1 MARIRLILIIAFA
14 VVGGG
19 VSLWFWFR
27 NPVPQRVEDRIRSAQ
42 TRLQEARHRPD
53 VVQGEIAATQFNV
66 AAKIAG
72 RISVVLAAEG
82 QTVAMGAPLV
92 EIDSPDLQ
100 AKRDQARAAQDQAAA
115 MQDKAEQGA
124 RPEEID
130 QARGNLERAE
140 AAESLARLTFERMER
155 LFRDGVIPQQRRDE
169 AETQW
174 KASASMTRIAR
185 ASVEMAEKG
194 TRDEDRAAARAAVRR
209 AEAAV
214 AEVDAYAKDLL
225 LRAPQT
231 GEVVRVNAEPGEL
244 IGPGFPIMTIRGDDR
259 YLVLQ
264 LREDRLAAVKTG
276 SRIRGQV
283 PALGGEAVEF
293 EVYQLAAQADFA
305 TSRATSAAGGFD
317 LRTFEIRARPLSR
330 RNELRPGM
338 SVVIDWGEARGEEP
352 AR

>member
-1 MARIRLILIIAFA
+1 MAMIRLVLL
-14 VVGGG
+14 G
-19 VSLWFWFR
+19 VFVFGAIGISLWLWFR
-27 NPVPQRVEDRIRSAQ
+27 SPVPQGIEDGVRSAQ
-42 TRLQEARHRPD
+42 GRLQEARHRPD

-72 RISVVLAAEG
+72 RISTVLTQEG
-82 QTVAMGAPLV
+82 QTVDKGSPLI
-92 EIDSPDLQ
+92 EIDSPDWQ

-115 MQDKAEQGA
+115 VEEKAAHGA
-124 RPEEID
+124 RPEEIE
-130 QARGNLERAE
+130 QARGNLERAV
-140 AAESLARLTFERMER
+140 AAENMARITFERMDR
-155 LFRDGVIPQQRRDE
+155 LFRDDVIPQQRRDE

-174 KASASMTRIAR
+174 KAATSLTRVAR
-185 ASVEMAEKG
+185 ATVEMAERG

-209 AEAAV
+209 AQAAV

-231 GEVVRVNAEPGEL
+231 GEVVKVNAEPGEL
-244 IGPGFPIMTIRGDDR
+244 IGPGFPIVTIRGDDR

-264 LREDRLAAVKTG
+264 LREDRLAAVKIG
-276 SRIRGQV
+276 SRLSGQV
-283 PALGGEAVEF
+283 PALGNETVEF

-317 LRTFEIRARPLSR
+317 LRTFEVRARPATR

-338 SVVIDWGEARGEEP
+338 SVVFQWSTAQTEETAR
-352 AR
+352 